1 MSTPSLFREAKNQI
15 DLLEYLKKVQ
25 HHSNV
30 KTDAAAAM
38 LKLHKLCL
46 EIGENFKDAQ

>member
-15 DLLEYLKKVQ
+15 DLLEYLKNVP
-25 HHSNV
+25 HHSNA
-30 KTDAAAAM
+30 KAEAAAAM

-46 EIGENFKDAQ
+46 EIGESFKDA